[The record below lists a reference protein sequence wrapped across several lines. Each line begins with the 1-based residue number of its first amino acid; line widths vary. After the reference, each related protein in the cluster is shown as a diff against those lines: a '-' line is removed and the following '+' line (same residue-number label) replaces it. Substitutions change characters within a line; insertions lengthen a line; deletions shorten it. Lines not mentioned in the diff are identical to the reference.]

1 MNGLTVYAPKGFSMR
16 HSGKSRLWE
25 CRHHSAELLLIAV
38 MIAFLSIPAWSQA
51 LPGYTLHAGD
61 RIQVSV
67 WREEQLQREIM
78 IPPDGRFSFPLTGE
92 IVAAG
97 RTVPEIQ
104 SEMTEKLLKYIPE
117 AVVTVSVT
125 AIDGNRIY
133 VIGQVNNPGSFVMNP
148 RISVLQALSQAGGT
162 TPFAAVNDIIVLRG
176 TGAEQRVFRFRYND
190 VSHGRKLEQNITLE
204 SGDVVIVP

>member
-1 MNGLTVYAPKGFSMR
+1 MQN
-16 HSGKSRLWE
+16 SGETRLWA
-25 CRHHSAELLLIAV
+25 CQTHLMELLLIAV
-38 MIAFLSIPAWSQA
+38 MATLLAVPAWSQA

-67 WREEQLQREIM
+67 WREVELQREIM

-117 AVVTVSVT
+117 AVVTISVT
-125 AIDGNRIY
+125 AIEGNRIY

-148 RISVLQALSQAGGT
+148 RINVLQALSQAGGT

-176 TGAEQRVFRFRYND
+176 AGAEQRVFRFRYND
-190 VSHGRKLEQNITLE
+190 VSHGKKLEQNITLE

>member
-1 MNGLTVYAPKGFSMR
+1 MR
-16 HSGKSRLWE
+16 HSGKTRIWE
-25 CRHHSAELLLIAV
+25 CRHQSAELLLIAL
-38 MIAFLSIPAWSQA
+38 MAALLATPAWSQEV
-51 LPGYTLHAGD
+51 PGYTLHAGD
-61 RIQVSV
+61 RIEVSV
-67 WREEQLQREIM
+67 WREEELQREIM
-78 IPPDGRFSFPLTGE
+78 IPPDGRFSFPLAGE

-97 RTVPEIQ
+97 RTVAEIQ
-104 SEMTEKLLKYIPE
+104 SEMTEKLMHYIPE

-148 RISVLQALSQAGGT
+148 RINILQALSQAGGT

-176 TGAEQRVFRFRYND
+176 AGAEQRVFKFRYND
-190 VSHGRKLEQNITLE
+190 VSRGRKLEQNITLE